1 MAGSFEVLGGVP
13 VLRGVAAADVAALQ
27 AGAQMHPGVAQRD
40 ALFADVDLGSDVFGV
55 GEVFAERHS
64 PNAIK
69 PDAGEIG
76 AALVWR
82 GVCHSPG
89 ADNRVMQGKAGIA
102 GEERGKL
109 AGNARLVAE
118 YLAYLRVE
126 KGLRPASC
134 EAYARDLE
142 QFAEQVERRDAL
154 LLTAVEADIKD
165 FMARLRGNHVDARS
179 VARKLSCLR
188 GFYRWLLLD
197 KRIAHDPTVTI
208 ETPASWR
215 VLPKSLAEG
224 EVSEM
229 LERSATAAGNPA
241 AAGHGN
247 RTLQGAAAL
256 ALRDHAILELLYAG
270 GLRVGEIVALGEE
283 DLHLDQARAQVR
295 GKGDKERIVPLGR
308 KAIEALEEYLKRGR
322 PALAH
327 GRTQRAGHVPR
338 AGYMPRALFL
348 SVRGRALTRQRVWEM
363 VRAASGGSD
372 GSGRKAS
379 PHMLRHSCATHMVE
393 HGADLR
399 SVQRLLGHADI
410 ATTQVYTHVAMEHL
424 KRVHREHHPRGK
436 KRAVVS
442 WQL

>member
-1 MAGSFEVLGGVP
+1 M
-13 VLRGVAAADVAALQ
+13 R
-27 AGAQMHPGVAQRD
+27 RR
-40 ALFADVDLGSDVFGV
+40 
-55 GEVFAERHS
+55 AE
-64 PNAIK
+64 
-69 PDAGEIG
+69 
-76 AALVWR
+76 
-82 GVCHSPG
+82 
-89 ADNRVMQGKAGIA
+89 IA
-102 GEERGKL
+102 GEVRGKP
-109 AGNARLVAE
+109 AGNARLAAE

-134 EAYARDLE
+134 EAYGRDLE
-142 QFAEQVERRDAL
+142 QFAEHVEGRGAL
-154 LLTAVEADIKD
+154 LLTAAEADVRG
-165 FMARLRGNHVDARS
+165 FMKEQRGNHVDARS
-179 VARKLSCLR
+179 IARKLSCLR

-208 ETPASWR
+208 ETPASWK

-229 LERSATAAGNPA
+229 LERSAA
-241 AAGHGN
+241 AARHPVTEA
-247 RTLQGAAAL
+247 RSPEAAAL

-270 GLRVGEIVALGEE
+270 GLRVGEIVALGAE

-308 KAIEALEEYLKRGR
+308 KAVEALDEYLKRGR
-322 PALAH
+322 PALAR
-327 GRTQRAGHVPR
+327 GRMQRS
-338 AGYMPRALFL
+338 LFL
-348 SVRGRALTRQRVWEM
+348 SVRGRALTRQWVWEM
-363 VRAASGGSD
+363 VRAASRGAD

-436 KRAVVS
+436 RRQAPGPRVQGPEGVAAVCE
-442 WQL
+442 

>member
-1 MAGSFEVLGGVP
+1 MRASREIRGSARV
-13 VLRGVAAADVAALQ
+13 
-27 AGAQMHPGVAQRD
+27 GAP
-40 ALFADVDLGSDVFGV
+40 
-55 GEVFAERHS
+55 
-64 PNAIK
+64 
-69 PDAGEIG
+69 
-76 AALVWR
+76 
-82 GVCHSPG
+82 
-89 ADNRVMQGKAGIA
+89 
-102 GEERGKL
+102 
-109 AGNARLVAE
+109 GNARVVRE

-126 KGLRPASC
+126 KGMRPATC
-134 EAYARDLE
+134 EAYGRDLD

-154 LLTAVEADIKD
+154 LVTAAEADVKD

-208 ETPASWR
+208 ETPASWK

-224 EVSEM
+224 EVAEM
-229 LERSATAAGNPA
+229 LERSAA
-241 AAGHGN
+241 AARQPEGAG
-247 RTLQGAAAL
+247 RVRSSLGAAEVAQAL

-308 KAIEALEEYLKRGR
+308 RAVEALEEYLKQGR
-322 PALAH
+322 PALTR
-327 GRTQRAGHVPR
+327 GGGLRAGR
-338 AGYMPRALFL
+338 AGAGSGRALFL
-348 SVRGRALTRQRVWEM
+348 SMRGRALTRQWVWEM
-363 VRAASGGSD
+363 VRDAA

-436 KRAVVS
+436 RAVVS
-442 WQL
+442 C